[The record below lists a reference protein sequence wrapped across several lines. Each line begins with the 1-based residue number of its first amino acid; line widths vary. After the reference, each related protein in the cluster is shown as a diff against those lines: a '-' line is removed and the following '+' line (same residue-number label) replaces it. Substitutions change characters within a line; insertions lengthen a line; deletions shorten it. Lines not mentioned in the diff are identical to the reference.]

1 MLVVQT
7 ERNLMAEQPQ
17 GVRRSEKVRGKDITG
32 CEFSVAQE
40 LLVLAK
46 VEENSGIREW
56 DSQKNA
62 EDSVAQHGAKC
73 R

>member
-1 MLVVQT
+1 LGKTLLPALIELLVSQ
-7 ERNLMAEQPQ
+7 NPGIQL
-17 GVRRSEKVRGKDITG
+17 TG

-62 EDSVAQHGAKC
+62 EDSVAQHDTKC